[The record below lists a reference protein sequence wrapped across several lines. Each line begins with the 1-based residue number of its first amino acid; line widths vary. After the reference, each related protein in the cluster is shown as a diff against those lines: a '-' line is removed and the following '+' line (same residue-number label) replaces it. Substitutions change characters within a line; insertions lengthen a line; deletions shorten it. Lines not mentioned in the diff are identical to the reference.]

1 MLVWEVAK
9 KYSNALFLSVK
20 EKGIFDQADAQMLAL
35 KQVVDGDRRLLNFL
49 TAPQVSDE
57 AKQALVKDVFEQ
69 RMERLL
75 VEFLQMLVRKNRI
88 NYLPEIIEEFD
99 RHVKAE
105 KGISSVTAITAVP
118 MTEAEKSSLSARLA
132 AKTAMKIELRARVDA
147 SIIGGMILIM
157 HNQIIDGSVQHGLNE
172 LQDQLGSVRVH

>member
-20 EKGIFDQADAQMLAL
+20 EKGIFDQADTQMLAL
-35 KQVVDGDRRLLNFL
+35 RQVVTKDKSLMSFL
-49 TAPQVSDE
+49 TAPQVPDE
-57 AKQALVKDVFEQ
+57 AKAALVNDVFGE
-69 RMERLL
+69 RMEKLL

-88 NYLPEIIEEFD
+88 NFLPEIIEEFD

-118 MTEAEKSSLSARLA
+118 MSDAEKDKLRSKLA
-132 AKTAMKIELRARVDA
+132 AKTNMTIELHPKVDQA
-147 SIIGGMILIM
+147 IIGGMILIM
-157 HNQIIDGSVQHGLNE
+157 HNQIIDGSVRHGLSE
-172 LQDQLGSVRVH
+172 LEDQLDQVKVH

>member
-35 KQVVDGDRRLLNFL
+35 RQVVTDNKSLMSFL
-49 TAPQVSDE
+49 TAPQVPDE
-57 AKQALVKDVFEQ
+57 AKSALVNDVFAE

-88 NYLPEIIEEFD
+88 NFLPEIIEEFD

-105 KGISSVTAITAVP
+105 KGISSVTAITAVA
-118 MTEAEKSSLSARLA
+118 MTDAEKENLRAKLA
-132 AKTAMKIELRARVDA
+132 AKTGMTIELKPRVDV

-157 HNQIIDGSVQHGLNE
+157 HNQIIDGSVRHGLME
-172 LQDQLGSVRVH
+172 LEDQLARVKVH

>member
-9 KYSNALFLSVK
+9 KYSTALFLSVK

-57 AKQALVKDVFEQ
+57 AKVALVTDVFGP

-88 NYLPEIIEEFD
+88 DFLPEIIEEFD

-105 KGISSVTAITAVP
+105 KGISAVTAITAVP
-118 MTEAEKSSLSARLA
+118 MTEAEKRELSARLK
-132 AKTAMKIELRARVDA
+132 AKTAMTIELETRVDA
-147 SIIGGMILIM
+147 SIIGGMILLM
-157 HNQIIDGSVQHGLNE
+157 HNQIIDGSVRHGLDT
-172 LQDQLGSVRVH
+172 LQDQLASVRVH